1 MGWLSG
7 LYVRRKNNKPMM
19 KNYLIYFL
27 TVVHIGLFSLPNA
40 AMGERPKDEDIDNA
54 ILLVHEFF
62 RKLESGTNFSFEEG
76 AKFFGPVVT
85 YNMRTLVF
93 MDLGYFPQNNRPGR
107 PKWLKP
113 KPSISPLGY
122 LFQRKRELLLP
133 KDTSRSPVYIAG
145 QIKYM
150 RDDELKVGTDHF
162 FGVYIQFSLSDG
174 SLDKLVS
181 VRYNAVSNSLM
192 FPFTVNG
199 RDIAEDLGFIRVKR
213 KPIIYQTLDPELVEE
228 LNEILK

>member
-1 MGWLSG
+1 
-7 LYVRRKNNKPMM
+7 
-19 KNYLIYFL
+19 
-27 TVVHIGLFSLPNA
+27 
-40 AMGERPKDEDIDNA
+40 MGERPKDEDIDNA

-62 RKLESGTNFSFEEG
+62 LKLESGTEFSFEEG

-85 YNMRTLVF
+85 HNMRTLVF
-93 MDLGYFPQNNRPGR
+93 MDLGYFPQNNRPGK

-133 KDTSRSPVYIAG
+133 KDSSRSAVYVAG
-145 QIKYM
+145 QRKYM
-150 RDDELKVGTDHF
+150 RNDEVKVGTDHY
-162 FGVYIQFSLSDG
+162 FGIYIQFSSSAG

-181 VRYNAVSNSLM
+181 VQYNANSNSLM

-199 RDIAEDLGFIRVKR
+199 KDITEDLGFIRVKG
-213 KPIIYQTLDPELVEE
+213 KPIVYRTLDPELVEE
-228 LNEILK
+228 LNEIPK